1 MRTLHLAI
9 LFVLVA
15 SSHAA
20 AGEVEDSET
29 WIKMGVKMRRD
40 GDHAGALEAFMRAH
54 RLNPSDR
61 TMGQIGL
68 ARQSLHDWKRS
79 AESLKL
85 ALGSS
90 DAWVDKN
97 RKYLEDALAMVKS
110 HIGRLLVTGPEGSD
124 VYVDERGEGRL
135 PLHGIQV
142 DEGEHEVRVEKI
154 RMKSWSTTVKI
165 TSGKTTEIT
174 ALLEA
179 EVPRVA
185 PAVPTAP
192 GIDVTRPAHTK
203 QMKGYLTLLGSG
215 LIGAGLS
222 VAAVGTVVWIQ
233 QERGTY
239 GAFDSGST
247 GPLLVA
253 GGVVGALAG
262 GVMMYL
268 FRDKPVAVGANAY
281 GPTVGGRF

>member
-15 SSHAA
+15 GSHAA

-40 GDHAGALEAFMRAH
+40 GDHAGALEAFLRAH

-68 ARQSLHDWKRS
+68 ARQSLHDWRRS

-90 DAWVDKN
+90 DAWVDNN

-110 HIGRLLVTGPEGSD
+110 HIGRLLVTGLDGSD

-142 DEGEHEVRVEKI
+142 DEGEHEVRVAKAG
-154 RMKSWSTTVKI
+154 MKSWSTAVRI
-165 TSGKTTEIT
+165 TGGRTTEIT
-174 ALLEA
+174 ALLET

-185 PAVPTAP
+185 TPLPSAP
-192 GIDVTRPAHTK
+192 GIDVTRPAPAK
-203 QMKGYLTLLGSG
+203 QMREYLPLLGAG

-222 VAAVGTVVWIQ
+222 AVAVGTVVWIQ
-233 QERGTY
+233 QERGNY
-239 GAFDSGST
+239 GSFDSGST

-262 GVMMYL
+262 GVMVYL
-268 FRDKPVAVGANAY
+268 FRDRPVAVGANTC

>member
-29 WIKMGVKMRRD
+29 WIRMGVKMRRD
-40 GDHAGALEAFMRAH
+40 GDHAGALEAFLRAH
-54 RLNPSDR
+54 RLNPSAR

-68 ARQSLHDWKRS
+68 ARQSLHDWRR
-79 AESLKL
+79 AADSLEL

-110 HIGRLLVTGPEGSD
+110 HIGWLLVAGPEGSD
-124 VYVDERGEGRL
+124 LYVDERGEGRL
-135 PLHGIQV
+135 PRHRILV
-142 DEGEHEVRVEKI
+142 DEGEHEVRVAKAG
-154 RMKSWSTTVKI
+154 MKSWSTTVRI
-165 TSGKTTEIT
+165 TGGKTTEIT
-174 ALLEA
+174 ALLETD
-179 EVPRVA
+179 VPRVA
-185 PAVPTAP
+185 PTVPSAP
-192 GIDVTRPAHTK
+192 GVDVTRPAPAK
-203 QMKGYLTLLGSG
+203 QMKGYLPLLGAG

-222 VAAVGTVVWIQ
+222 TAAVGAVVWIQ

-239 GAFDSGST
+239 GSFDSGST

-253 GGVVGALAG
+253 GGVVGAFAG
-262 GVMMYL
+262 GVMVYL
-268 FRDKPVAVGANAY
+268 FRDKPLAFGANVY
-281 GPTVGGRF
+281 GPTVCGRF